1 MYSINKLVIQLR
13 FNDELEYSESN
24 LERKL
29 KLTNIDG
36 QN

>member
-1 MYSINKLVIQLR
+1 MLLINKLVIQLR